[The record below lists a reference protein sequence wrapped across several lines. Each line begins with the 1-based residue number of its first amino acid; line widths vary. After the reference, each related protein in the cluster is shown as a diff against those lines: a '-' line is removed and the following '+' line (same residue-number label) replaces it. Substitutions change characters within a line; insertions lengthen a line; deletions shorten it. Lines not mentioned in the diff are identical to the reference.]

1 MGVIDICFRQLLV
14 FGGDGG
20 AFGVEIGGV
29 GVNYRHGLGGGGII
43 RYICL
48 NDFNKLTSVPLKWD
62 ELNN

>member
-14 FGGDGG
+14 VGGGGG

-48 NDFNKLTSVPLKWD
+48 NDFNKLIK
-62 ELNN
+62 